1 MSTPTTLIPGVAE
14 DIAPITTDGNGER
27 HAQVSAY
34 VPETN
39 TLYDL
44 NDSEQSDAL
53 AAFLGEKP
61 TATLLIGPTEEVQ
74 VLNEDPAARRHRPTD
89 PGAYDVAVLEPPTKP
104 GDPVRVVI
112 PSSIAVTLFDAAA
125 TPGKENSTPDIIL
138 MADADRNVGVV
149 SIAAPYPDGTETISI
164 ERNLVAA
171 GYPSIYYP
179 PFYYNGSVSRDIQEA
194 LNPIIVDALAIIE
207 SDNPHPNAHILES
220 EDPIFHAGHEVKQAD
235 NNTAALDQGLD
246 GLENPDEDDKQA
258 GD

>member
-1 MSTPTTLIPGVAE
+1 MSTPTTLIPGAAE

-53 AAFLGEKP
+53 AALLAERP
-61 TATLLIGPTEEVQ
+61 RTTLFIGPTDNVYLA
-74 VLNEDPAARRHRPTD
+74 VDDGDN
-89 PGAYDVAVLEPPTKP
+89 YDVAILEPPTKP
-104 GDPVRVVI
+104 GDPVRAVI
-112 PSSIAVTLFDAAA
+112 PSSVAVTIIDAAT
-125 TPGKENSTPDIIL
+125 TPGNENDIPDIVL
-138 MADADRNVGVV
+138 MADSYRNEGVV
-149 SIAAPYPDGTETISI
+149 SISAPYPDGTETISI

-179 PFYYNGSVSRDIQEA
+179 PFYYNGSVSRDIQQA
-194 LNPIIVDALAIIE
+194 LNPILVDALAIID

-235 NNTAALDQGLD
+235 SNTAALDQGLND
-246 GLENPDEDDKQA
+246 LEAPEGDEKQA